1 MRHPVVEH
9 LRERIGDNSCRCCCP
24 ARWPCNRAILGAA
37 TFAGGYAGFRSR
49 IREGIK
55 EAAEEA
61 AMAAQASRR
70 AASSAASHHLAIGS
84 AGARVTHA
92 PAAVMMAPHA
102 VVGQA
107 LGAGSR
113 AGSAAPGV
121 PPPHE
126 DDDDDFGGSPGLGV
140 PGSDFD
146 LDAARIGAT
155 VIPGT
160 GQTAGDV
167 AGKALLYG
175 TLLALTGTGAV
186 ALGVAWSLDA
196 WTLMDV
202 SDRLFVVLPR
212 IREAVDG
219 TMGQAL
225 RAASEVVRDAAP
237 DGPGSAAARA
247 ADPGAPLMPD
257 LPRADARV
265 LAETDAEWD
274 GLEVTFDQDQ
284 ALRRQQM
291 IGKGLVPP
299 EGVTLPGRH
308 DETDR

>member
-1 MRHPVVEH
+1 MSASARKGTDAKPDWAVTAEKWAPAGFALLGVV
-9 LRERIGDNSCRCCCP
+9 CM
-24 ARWPCNRAILGAA
+24 
-37 TFAGGYAGFRSR
+37 AGGAYAGFRSR

-61 AMAAQASRR
+61 ALAAQGASR
-70 AASSAASHHLAIGS
+70 AASAAASHHLPIGS

-92 PAAVMMAPHA
+92 PAAVMRMAPHA
-102 VVGQA
+102 VLGQA
-107 LGAGSR
+107 AGS
-113 AGSAAPGV
+113 GSRSESARGAAPAA
-121 PPPHE
+121 HE

-140 PGSDFD
+140 PGSEFD

-167 AGKALLYG
+167 AGRALLYG

-186 ALGVAWSLDA
+186 ALAVAWSLDA

-212 IREAVDG
+212 VRDAVDG
-219 TMGQAL
+219 SLGQGL
-225 RAASEVVRDAAP
+225 RSVSEVVRDAAP
-237 DGPGSAAARA
+237 EGPGSAAARA

-274 GLEVTFDQDQ
+274 ELEVTFDRDQ
-284 ALRRQQM
+284 ALRRQQ
-291 IGKGLVPP
+291 IVSKGLVPP

-308 DETDR
+308 DEADRG

>member
-1 MRHPVVEH
+1 MLAPHPV
-9 LRERIGDNSCRCCCP
+9 LD
-24 ARWPCNRAILGAA
+24 
-37 TFAGGYAGFRSR
+37 
-49 IREGIK
+49 
-55 EAAEEA
+55 
-61 AMAAQASRR
+61 QA
-70 AASSAASHHLAIGS
+70 
-84 AGARVTHA
+84 
-92 PAAVMMAPHA
+92 
-102 VVGQA
+102 VGV
-107 LGAGSR
+107 GSR
-113 AGSAAPGV
+113 AGTATGAAAAPR
-121 PPPHE
+121 E
-126 DDDDDFGGSPGLGV
+126 EDDDDDDFGGSPGLGV
-140 PGSDFD
+140 PGSEFD

-219 TMGQAL
+219 SLGQGL

-237 DGPGSAAARA
+237 DGPGSAAART

-291 IGKGLVPP
+291 LNKGMVPP

-308 DETDR
+308 TEADR